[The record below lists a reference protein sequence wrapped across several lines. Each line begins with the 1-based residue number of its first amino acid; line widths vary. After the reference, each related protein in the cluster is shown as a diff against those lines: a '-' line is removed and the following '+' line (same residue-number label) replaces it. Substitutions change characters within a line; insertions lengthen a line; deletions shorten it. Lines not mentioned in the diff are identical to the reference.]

1 MDRIVAILKNILIL
15 CISIFV
21 FFACAEIVARQAF
34 KAPQTVTNSFTIKLM
49 TETFDDGTIY
59 TFPPNSSFF
68 CDGDPEA
75 PVRINSLGF
84 RGAELREAKEPG
96 TFRIACLGD
105 SFTFGHGV
113 TEEATYARQLEEILN
128 AAAGE
133 PRFETQNYGIG
144 GYNTDQ
150 ELIVLRTKALRFE
163 PDLVIL
169 QWVLDD
175 FESTRVVVDDSR
187 YAVPSDVR
195 VEKYRNEVVPVS
207 IDLPDP
213 IGSFLLDRSHFYR
226 FLQKQSFHLRKRLS
240 GKGEV
245 DHYNPD
251 HEHCRRSL
259 AGMKELCR
267 KKGCPFWMMV
277 FPPPV
282 EEFSLLRLSPQYR
295 WIMEVSRDLDLEV
308 IDFYRILDG
317 VDPVEIRY
325 RDGVHY
331 NRRGYELVA
340 EAIAGRMKSAGM
352 I

>member
-1 MDRIVAILKNILIL
+1 MILGGAV
-15 CISIFV
+15 CV
-21 FFACAEIVARQAF
+21 FLMGAEIVARRSSDAGEN
-34 KAPQTVTNSFTIKLM
+34 VTNSFTIRLV

-59 TFPPNSSFF
+59 YFPPNSSFF
-68 CDGDPEA
+68 SDGDPEA

-84 RGAELREAKEPG
+84 RGAELREDKEPG

-113 TEEATYARQLEEILN
+113 TEEATYARQLEETLN
-128 AAAGE
+128 ATAGE

-150 ELIVLRTKALRFE
+150 ELIVLRTKALRFQ

-175 FESTRVVVDDSR
+175 FESTRVVVPSSR

-207 IDLPDP
+207 INIPDP
-213 IGSFLLDRSHFYR
+213 IGSFLLDRSHLYR
-226 FLQKQSFHLRKRLS
+226 FLQKQSYHLRKRLS
-240 GKGEV
+240 SKGEV

-259 AGMKELCR
+259 AEMKELCR
-267 KKGCPFWMMV
+267 QKGCPFWMMV

-282 EEFSLLRLSPQYR
+282 EDFSLLRLSPQYR

-308 IDFYRILDG
+308 IDFYRIFDG

-340 EAIAGRMKSAGM
+340 EAIVGRMKSAGM

>member
-1 MDRIVAILKNILIL
+1 MRNAMLLMASL
-15 CISIFV
+15 FF
-21 FFACAEIVARQAF
+21 FFACAEIVARKVF
-34 KAPQTVTNSFTIKLM
+34 KAPEKITSSFAIQLV

-59 TFPPNSSFF
+59 TFPPNSSFL

-84 RGAELREAKEPG
+84 RGAELRESKDPG

-113 TEEATYARQLEEILN
+113 TEEATYASQLEEILN
-128 AAAGE
+128 VEAGE
-133 PRFETQNYGIG
+133 PRFETQNFGIG

-175 FESTRVVVDDSR
+175 FESTRVVVPSSR

-195 VEKYRNEVVPVS
+195 VEKYLNEVVP
-207 IDLPDP
+207 IAINLPDP
-213 IGSFLLDRSHFYR
+213 VGSFLLDRSHFYR
-226 FLQKQSFHLRKRLS
+226 FLQKQCYHFRKRFS

-259 AGMKELCR
+259 AGMKDLCR
-267 KKGCPFWMMV
+267 QRECPFWMIV

-282 EEFSLLRLSPQYR
+282 EDFSLLRLSPQYR
-295 WIMEVSRDLDLEV
+295 WIMEVSRELDLEV
-308 IDFYRILDG
+308 IDFYRIFDG

-340 EAIAGRMKSAGM
+340 EAIAGRMKSAG
-352 I
+352 II